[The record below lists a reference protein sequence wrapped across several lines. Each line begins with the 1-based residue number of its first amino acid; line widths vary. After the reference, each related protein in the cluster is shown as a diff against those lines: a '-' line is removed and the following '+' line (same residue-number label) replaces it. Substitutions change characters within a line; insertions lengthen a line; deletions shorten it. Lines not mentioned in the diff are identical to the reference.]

1 MRTTLLTLG
10 YEKRTIEE
18 FVRLLQD
25 AEVDVLVD
33 VRATAWSHKPG
44 FSKAGLKTS
53 LGQVGIEYVH
63 ASFAGNPKSLRAQ
76 ASSHKHCL
84 ALYDAYISSDEA
96 IMSRFDALIGAM
108 HAQGKRVC
116 ITCFERHPD
125 DCHRSII
132 AGKWEERGA
141 RSVEH
146 LAPDGCNRLV
156 SV

>member
-1 MRTTLLTLG
+1 VPGTP
-10 YEKRTIEE
+10 TIRS
-18 FVRLLQD
+18 VIHAD
-25 AEVDVLVD
+25 
-33 VRATAWSHKPG
+33 RAGWEPLWEGA
-44 FSKAGLKTS
+44 A
-53 LGQVGIEYVH
+53 
-63 ASFAGNPKSLRAQ
+63 FAGNPKTLRAQ
-76 ASSHKHCL
+76 ASSHEHCL

-132 AGKWEERGA
+132 AGKWQERGA